1 MVNLVLTKSIRT
13 LSVKNS
19 RVASVYFTS
28 MCLKYLEMQ
37 LLMANL
43 QLGPFVT
50 AEVALLSDRNLMW
63 VETATQLSGWKSK
76 RSRSS
81 NVTSR

>member
-1 MVNLVLTKSIRT
+1 MLGQMGARWSIWFSPNQSELRT

-28 MCLKYLEMQ
+28 MCLKYLEM
-37 LLMANL
+37 LMANL

-50 AEVALLSDRNLMW
+50 AEVARTIL
-63 VETATQLSGWKSK
+63 VF
-76 RSRSS
+76 
-81 NVTSR
+81 